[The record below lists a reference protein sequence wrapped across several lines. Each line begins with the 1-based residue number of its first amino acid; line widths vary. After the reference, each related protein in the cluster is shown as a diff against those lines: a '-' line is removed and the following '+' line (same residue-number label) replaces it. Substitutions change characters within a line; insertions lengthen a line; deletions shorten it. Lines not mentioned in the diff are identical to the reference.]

1 MTRSIR
7 CLSLLL
13 LVFGAARVGASEGVG
28 DAQSVEKAVLAVHQK
43 MTEAA
48 SELDAEGF
56 FAFILDSAKG
66 PVIQD
71 GRLFVTRAEA
81 LETVRRGFEGVVSVD
96 RTYETT
102 DVTVISEQAALLT
115 GKGRSTVTLEDGRS
129 VSGPFAV
136 SLVFVMRDGE
146 WKVLHGHYSVPNP
159 R

>member
-7 CLSLLL
+7 FLLPGL
-13 LVFGAARVGASEGVG
+13 LALGAIGEGG
-28 DAQSVEKAVLAVHQK
+28 DAQAVESAVLGVHQE
-43 MTEAA
+43 MTAAA

-56 FAFILDSAKG
+56 FAFILDSSKG

-71 GRLFVTRAEA
+71 GRLFLTRAEA
-81 LETVRRGFEGVVSVD
+81 LETVKRGFEGVASVD

-102 DVTVISEQAALLT
+102 DVTVISGEAALLT
-115 GKGRSTVTLEDGRS
+115 AKGRSTVTLEDGRS
-129 VSGPFAV
+129 FSAPFAV